1 MNTTRKFFKWGLGPV
16 LMAFIIT
23 TIIPGL
29 PTEARAKEG
38 AAFLGGMVA
47 GHIVGGAVRRSKI
60 RTAAAVQAANQ
71 PKTQTVYVQQPATTT
86 AAHTAT
92 AAKSSTEDRL
102 KELDKL
108 AAGAISHRRNI
119 RPKRRQF
126 WIVYDGKPDTI
137 DSSSQSSKDSRRRIK
152 GFSSKVSASF
162 IVRISVIW
170 IY

>member
-1 MNTTRKFFKWGLGPV
+1 MESNRKHFKLALGPV
-16 LMAFIIT
+16 LAAFIIA
-23 TIIPGL
+23 TILPGL

-86 AAHTAT
+86 SAHTAT
-92 AAKSSTEDRL
+92 AAKPSTEDRL

-108 AAGAISHRRNI
+108 AAGGYITPEEYKAKKKAIL
-119 RPKRRQF
+119 
-126 WIVYDGKPDTI
+126 
-137 DSSSQSSKDSRRRIK
+137 DSI
-152 GFSSKVSASF
+152 
-162 IVRISVIW
+162 
-170 IY
+170 